1 MLPEDS
7 VLVGVINRRRD
18 LVYARDQHWYRIPQE
33 RMPRGITAAYLA
45 FFLSRSF
52 GERNGAV
59 HFYAENHGLELHYR
73 RDLLPAEPDHPR
85 ANAVYYR
92 VALGDMQSKAPPI
105 VNNSKRT
112 ISFIYTTWDRFV
124 HAKTIADLYSDND
137 SYVDRLFYALHQT
150 HSVTSGAKTYNVTR
164 IWEAERRVDDFAP
177 GLRILCENGATVIA
191 SVHPQNGAYYLDR
204 SQGEDSILQAILAQI
219 ASNGGPATV
228 SIPPGE

>member
-18 LVYARDQHWYRIPQE
+18 LVYARDQHWYRIPQD
-33 RMPRGITAAYLA
+33 RIPRGITAAYIA

-52 GERNGAV
+52 GERNGAI
-59 HFYAENHGLELHYR
+59 HFFAENHGLELHYR
-73 RDLLPAEPDHPR
+73 RDLLPNEPDHPR
-85 ANAVYYR
+85 AESTYYR
-92 VALGDMQSKAPPI
+92 VALGDVQPKLPPV
-105 VNNSKRT
+105 VNNTKRT

-124 HAKTIADLYSDND
+124 HASTIAELYSEND
-137 SYVDRLFYALHQT
+137 YYVDRLFYALHQY
-150 HSVTSGAKTYNVTR
+150 AKPYNVTR
-164 IWEAERRVDDFAP
+164 TWEAEQRVDDFAP

-191 SVHPQNGAYYLDR
+191 SVHPQRGAYYLDR

>member
-7 VLVGVINRRRD
+7 VLVGVINRKRD

-33 RMPRGITAAYLA
+33 RMPRGVTAAYLA

-52 GERNGAV
+52 GDRNGAI
-59 HFYAENHGLELHYR
+59 HFFAENHGLELHYR
-73 RDLLPAEPDHPR
+73 RDLLPNEPDHPR
-85 ANAVYYR
+85 ADAAYYR
-92 VALGDMQSKAPPI
+92 VALGDVQPKIPPV
-105 VNNSKRT
+105 VNDTKRT

-124 HAKTIADLYSDND
+124 HAQTIADLYTDND
-137 SYVDRLFYALHQT
+137 AYVDRLFYALHQY
-150 HSVTSGAKTYNVTR
+150 AKPYNVTR
-164 IWEAERRVDDFAP
+164 TWEAERRVDDFAP

-191 SVHPQNGAYYLDR
+191 SVHPSSGAYYLDR

-219 ASNGGPATV
+219 ASNGGPATI